1 MRIPFQHSLLVAMI
15 AGATLLQGCS
25 DNKEEAKTD
34 TPAAEAPTMDNAGE
48 SAKESS
54 KESAKESTEEA
65 ASNNGITRSAAPE
78 GASATIL
85 SPADGATVTSPVTVE
100 FGLEGMEVVPAG
112 TQLEHAGHHHLL
124 IDLDQESMPA
134 MDFPLPANDNVVHFG
149 KGQTQTELEL
159 EPGTHTLQLLLGD
172 HMHVPHE
179 PPVMSEKI
187 TITVE

>member
-1 MRIPFQHSLLVAMI
+1 MRIPFQHSVLVAMI

-25 DNKEEAKTD
+25 DNSEEPKTD
-34 TPAAEAPTMDNAGE
+34 TPAAEAPATD
-48 SAKESS
+48 AK
-54 KESAKESTEEA
+54 TDA
-65 ASNNGITRSAAPE
+65 AMAEDTSNSGMTRSSAPE
-78 GASATIL
+78 GATATIL
-85 SPADGATVTSPVTVE
+85 SPADGATVTSPVTVK
-100 FGLEGMEVVPAG
+100 FGLEGMDVVPAG
-112 TQLEHAGHHHLL
+112 TEQEHAGHHHLL
-124 IDLDQESMPA
+124 IDMDKDSMPA

-172 HMHVPHE
+172 HMHVPHQ

>member
-1 MRIPFQHSLLVAMI
+1 MHIPFRHSLLAALIIGIPM
-15 AGATLLQGCS
+15 LQACS
-25 DNKEEAKTD
+25 DNE
-34 TPAAEAPTMDNAGE
+34 TPEQQAIAEKIVEQSQKNKAIAAE
-48 SAKESS
+48 
-54 KESAKESTEEA
+54 EST
-65 ASNNGITRSAAPE
+65 ASGIDRSMAPE
-78 GASATIL
+78 GAKATIL
-85 SPADGATVTSPVTVE
+85 SPADGDTVTSPVTVE
-100 FGLEGMEVVPAG
+100 FGLEGMDVVPAG
-112 TQLEHAGHHHLL
+112 TEQEHAGHHHLL
-124 IDLDQESMPA
+124 IDLDKDALPP

>member
-25 DNKEEAKTD
+25 DNNEEAQTNAPA
-34 TPAAEAPTMDNAGE
+34 PAAEAPATDSAGD
-48 SAKESS
+48 SAKE
-54 KESAKESTEEA
+54 AEA
-65 ASNNGITRSAAPE
+65 NASGITRSAAPE

-100 FGLEGMEVVPAG
+100 FGLEGMDVVPAG
-112 TQLEHAGHHHLL
+112 TEQKHSGHHHLL
-124 IDLDQESMPA
+124 IDLDELPP
-134 MDFPLPANDNVVHFG
+134 MDFPLPSNDNVVHFG

-172 HMHVPHE
+172 HMHVPHQ

>member
-25 DNKEEAKTD
+25 DNNEEPKTEAP
-34 TPAAEAPTMDNAGE
+34 TSAAEATASDAH
-48 SAKESS
+48 S
-54 KESAKESTEEA
+54 EA
-65 ASNNGITRSAAPE
+65 AMAETTGGDKAADSSGIPRSAAPE
-78 GASATIL
+78 GASVFFV
-85 SPADGATVTSPVTVE
+85 SPADGATVTSPITVE
-100 FGLEGMEVVPAG
+100 FGLEGMDVVPAG
-112 TQLEHAGHHHLL
+112 TEQDNAGHHHLL
-124 IDLDQESMPA
+124 INLEKDELPA
-134 MDFPLPANDNVVHFG
+134 MDFPLPATDNVVHFG
-149 KGQTQTELEL
+149 NGQTQTELEL

>member
-25 DNKEEAKTD
+25 DNSEEPKTEA
-34 TPAAEAPTMDNAGE
+34 PAAEAPATDTQAD
-48 SAKESS
+48 SAMAEDSG
-54 KESAKESTEEA
+54 ADDA
-65 ASNNGITRSAAPE
+65 ASSNGMTRSSAPE
-78 GASATIL
+78 GAKATIL
-85 SPADGATVTSPVTVE
+85 SPADGDTVTSPVTVE
-100 FGLEGMEVVPAG
+100 FGLEGMDVVPAG
-112 TQLEHAGHHHLL
+112 TEQEHAGHHHLL
-124 IDLDQESMPA
+124 IDLDKDALPP

>member
-25 DNKEEAKTD
+25 DNNEETKTEA
-34 TPAAEAPTMDNAGE
+34 PAAEAPAADTQAD
-48 SAKESS
+48 SAKAED
-54 KESAKESTEEA
+54 
-65 ASNNGITRSAAPE
+65 SNADDATSNSGMTRSSAPE
-78 GASATIL
+78 GATATIL

-100 FGLEGMEVVPAG
+100 FGLEGMDVVPAG
-112 TQLEHAGHHHLL
+112 TKQEHAGHHHLL
-124 IDLDQESMPA
+124 IDLDKDAMPA

-149 KGQTQTELEL
+149 KGQTETELEL

>member
-25 DNKEEAKTD
+25 DNSEE
-34 TPAAEAPTMDNAGE
+34 PMAEAPATEAPATDSQAD
-48 SAKESS
+48 SAKAEDSS
-54 KESAKESTEEA
+54 ADDA
-65 ASNNGITRSAAPE
+65 ASNNGMTRSSAPE
-78 GASATIL
+78 GAKATIV
-85 SPADGATVTSPVTVE
+85 SPADGDTVTSPLTVE
-100 FGLEGMEVVPAG
+100 FGLEGMDVVPAG
-112 TQLEHAGHHHLL
+112 TEQEHAGHHHLL
-124 IDLDQESMPA
+124 IDLDKDSMPA

>member
-1 MRIPFQHSLLVAMI
+1 MRIPVQHSLLVAMI

-25 DNKEEAKTD
+25 DNSEEPKAEA
-34 TPAAEAPTMDNAGE
+34 PAAEAPDTASQAD
-48 SAKESS
+48 SAK
-54 KESAKESTEEA
+54 AEA
-65 ASNNGITRSAAPE
+65 TSGITRSSAPE
-78 GASATIL
+78 GAKATIV

-100 FGLEGMEVVPAG
+100 FGLEGMDVVPAG
-112 TQLEHAGHHHLL
+112 TKQEHAGHHHLL
-124 IDLDQESMPA
+124 IDLDKDSMPA